1 MSEVTHS
8 LGTANGDLP
17 LDHLERTITE
27 LVTTATALRERED
40 VIRAELDKVKEQR
53 QRIDRAVNALTAP
66 KPEPKQYKSRKPG
79 PKRADRQPGFVG
91 DPVTNA
97 APNYP
102 GVSEVKQDEVLRLLK
117 SFGRPVAPRDIIEH
131 PEYNMAKST
140 TQNALAH
147 LRARGLVR
155 WAGKSQGGGH
165 KYAAFESGDEDE
177 S

>member
-1 MSEVTHS
+1 MSEVAHS

-27 LVTTATALRERED
+27 LINTATALRERED
-40 VIRAELDKVKEQR
+40 VIRAELDKVREQR
-53 QRIDRAVNALTAP
+53 MRLDKAVNALTAP
-66 KPEPKQYKSRKPG
+66 KPEPKPKGKPG
-79 PKRADRQPGFVG
+79 PKLRADRQPGFVG
-91 DPVTNA
+91 DAITNA
-97 APNYP
+97 ATGYP
-102 GVSEVKQDEVLRLLK
+102 GVSEHKQAEVLRLLK
-117 SFGRPVAPRDIIEH
+117 TFDRPVSPRDITEH

-155 WAGKSQGGGH
+155 WAGKRGPGH
-165 KYAAFESGDEDE
+165 LYAAFESEDE